1 MDNYGNRY
9 DDDYDNRYDG
19 STIVRSSGRGHSVA
33 SLTLG
38 ILGLLFLLTGMP
50 FISLILG
57 IIGVILASGAKKKGC
72 NGSMTTTGAVL
83 SWISIVMG
91 IIITILFFLMI
102 AGILMF
108 GGLFFRGAIQN
119 IPATTAAVV

>member
-1 MDNYGNRY
+1 MEDSRDTTVETYA
-9 DDDYDNRYDG
+9 
-19 STIVRSSGRGHSVA
+19 GRGHSIG

-57 IIGVILASGAKKKGC
+57 IIGVILASGARRRGC

-83 SWISIVMG
+83 SWISIVIG
-91 IIITILFFLMI
+91 IILTILFFLMI

-108 GGLFFRGAIQN
+108 SGFWLSGVVHN
-119 IPATTAAVV
+119 IHPTTVAPV